1 MEKKK
6 RPFVGFTLL
15 FITVGTV
22 TLMMSLATDYWV
34 CVHPKL
40 LIGENNATD
49 TRRYRGSIHYGL
61 FRGGIMLNYGL
72 GDRLSKIIVSQNI
85 KDMNLMDY
93 GMWIT
98 VVILHLLAIV
108 WAVVAAG
115 FTLFNLFG
123 KPIETIT
130 GPFGLYV
137 WNGCAASFTL
147 LSIVIFLIL
156 FKTSIYDENIFQQAE
171 IDSGWRSVGLSHPS
185 WSFYINLGALGCF
198 LLNILLL
205 KISDVRPC
213 RPKPSKEEKTT
224 HDDFI
229 Y

>member
-1 MEKKK
+1 MEKTK
-6 RPFVGFTLL
+6 RCYVR
-15 FITVGTV
+15 V
-22 TLMMSLATDYWV
+22 TLFFVLVAFACLFASLTTDHWV
-34 CVHPKL
+34 QVNP
-40 LIGENNATD
+40 E
-49 TRRYRGSIHYGL
+49 IHVGNVTANKTTAYIYFGL
-61 FRGGIMLNYGL
+61 FSGSRNLDVGNGERIRSL
-72 GDRLSKIIVSQNI
+72 KVSQNI

-98 VVILHLLAIV
+98 VVVLHLLAIV

-147 LSIVIFLIL
+147 LSIVIFLVL
-156 FKTSIYDENIFQQAE
+156 FKTSIYDKNIFEQAE
-171 IDSGWRSVGLSHPS
+171 INTGWRSVGLSHPS

-213 RPKPSKEEKTT
+213 RPRLTKEEKATQ
-224 HDDFI
+224 DDFI

>member
-1 MEKKK
+1 MEKTK
-6 RPFVGFTLL
+6 RYYVRVTL
-15 FITVGTV
+15 FIIVVGIGCLFASLTTDHWVEVRPEIHVANV
-22 TLMMSLATDYWV
+22 TANKT
-34 CVHPKL
+34 
-40 LIGENNATD
+40 NA
-49 TRRYRGSIHYGL
+49 YIYFGL
-61 FRGGIMLNYGL
+61 FAGSRNLDVGL
-72 GDRLSKIIVSQNI
+72 GDRVGNLVVSQNI